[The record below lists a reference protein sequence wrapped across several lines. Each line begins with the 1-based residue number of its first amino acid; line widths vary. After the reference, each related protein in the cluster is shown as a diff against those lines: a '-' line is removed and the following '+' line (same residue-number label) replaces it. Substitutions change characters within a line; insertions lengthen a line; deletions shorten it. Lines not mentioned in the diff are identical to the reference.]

1 MLQEEEEGRAAT
13 ERLHELA
20 NLPKKK
26 ARKEGQKLT
35 EDQKKARA
43 REYARKAREKKKQ
56 AKEAGG
62 AQEYQHDDMEA
73 EEEHDDTFGVAA
85 YPPCDASMPLSKGPR
100 LPPSDLP
107 PNPCDGSEEMSE
119 GANE

>member
-43 REYARKAREKKKQ
+43 RENARKASDKKKQ
-56 AKEAGG
+56 AKEARRHGG
-62 AQEYQHDDMEA
+62 
-73 EEEHDDTFGVAA
+73 GGRI
-85 YPPCDASMPLSKGPR
+85 DATMPLS
-100 LPPSDLP
+100 
-107 PNPCDGSEEMSE
+107 E
-119 GANE
+119 